1 VNDIKSRAAAPGF
14 PPSGSY
20 HRTASPVRRYS
31 LAVASVAVAV
41 ATLEVLGPPVT
52 GPAAAQVL
60 LFVLIIDGWFF
71 GTGPAVVASLCAAAG
86 FWRYFVTPSG
96 IAVGDRADWVQ
107 LFSFITLAVV
117 VGELAS
123 RAERRAREA
132 QAGRQEIAR
141 LYQELEAAFDR
152 ASEAEALRRSEQ
164 TKAGL
169 LDALSHNLRTP
180 LTAIKASVT
189 ALISASALKKDAAL
203 SREGHDELL
212 AIIDEESD
220 RLNRFI
226 EGLSAAGTDPQALTP
241 KTIGVD
247 DVIRAGLSRAE
258 TLTRDYRVELDI
270 ASPPPLVSVDPP
282 SMVEV
287 LYIVLDNASKYAPP
301 GSTIRV
307 SAAAAGRVVELSIED
322 EGPGIPEGSREQVF
336 EKFYRI
342 PGRQSHDPRRKGIGL
357 GLPIARRLIEAQ
369 GGRIWVESSPIGRGT
384 VVRVTLPIAESVS
397 QTHVTLLETAT
408 PPVGIV

>member
-1 VNDIKSRAAAPGF
+1 VSNQRRTVVPAVSAA
-14 PPSGSY
+14 GSY
-20 HRTASPVRRYS
+20 QRTGPPVRRYG
-31 LAVASVAVAV
+31 LAIAFVAIAV
-41 ATLEVLGPPVT
+41 ATLELLGPPVN
-52 GPAAAQVL
+52 GPTAAQVL
-60 LFVLIIDGWFF
+60 LLVLIIDGWFF
-71 GTGPAVVASLCAAAG
+71 GTGPAVVASLCAAVG
-86 FWRYFVTPSG
+86 FWRYFDTPSG
-96 IAVGDRADWVQ
+96 FQIGDRFDWAQ
-107 LFSFITLAVV
+107 LISFIALAVI

-152 ASEAEALRRSEQ
+152 ASEAEALRRNEQ
-164 TKAGL
+164 TKAAL

-189 ALISASALKKDAAL
+189 ALIGAAGLERDGAL

-226 EGLSAAGTDPQALTP
+226 EGLSVAGTDPQALTP
-241 KTIGVD
+241 KTIGIE
-247 DVIRAGLSRAE
+247 DVVRAGLSRAE
-258 TLTRDYRVELDI
+258 TLTRDYRIELDTK
-270 ASPPPLVSVDPP
+270 SGQVLVSVDPA

-307 SAAAAGRVVELSIED
+307 SAAVVGPNVELSIAD
-322 EGPGIPEGSREQVF
+322 EGPGIPEAAREQVF

-357 GLPIARRLIEAQ
+357 GLPIARRLVEAQ
-369 GGRIWVESSPIGRGT
+369 GGRIWVESPVTGTGT
-384 VVRVTLPIAESVS
+384 VVRFTLPVAGSVRQS
-397 QTHVTLLETAT
+397 NVTSMHTAT
-408 PPVGIV
+408 PPVGAV

>member
-1 VNDIKSRAAAPGF
+1 MSKERRTSVSAVPGA
-14 PPSGSY
+14 GSY
-20 HRTASPVRRYS
+20 QRTGPRLRRFG
-31 LAVASVAVAV
+31 LAIAFVAIAV
-41 ATLEVLGPPVT
+41 ATLELLGPPVN
-52 GPAAAQVL
+52 GPTAAQVL
-60 LFVLIIDGWFF
+60 LLVLIIDGWFF
-71 GTGPAVVASLCAAAG
+71 GTGPAIVASLCAAVG
-86 FWRYFVTPSG
+86 FWRYFDTPTG
-96 IAVGDRADWVQ
+96 FQIGDRFDWAQ
-107 LFSFITLAVV
+107 LISFIALAVI

-152 ASEAEALRRSEQ
+152 ASEAEALRRNEQ
-164 TKAGL
+164 TKAAL

-189 ALISASALKKDAAL
+189 ALIGAAGLQHDGAL

-226 EGLSAAGTDPQALTP
+226 EGLSVAGTDPQALTP
-241 KTIGVD
+241 KTIAIE

-258 TLTRDYRVELDI
+258 TLTRDYHVELDI
-270 ASPPPLVSVDPP
+270 RAAQTLVSVDPA

-307 SAAAAGRVVELSIED
+307 SAAVTGPNVDLSIAD
-322 EGPGIPEGSREQVF
+322 EGPGIPEAAREQVF

-357 GLPIARRLIEAQ
+357 GLPIARRLVEAQ
-369 GGRIWVESSPIGRGT
+369 GGRIWVESASTSTGT
-384 VVRVTLPIAESVS
+384 VVRFTLPVSGSVS
-397 QTHVTLLETAT
+397 QTPVTNMQTAT

>member
-1 VNDIKSRAAAPGF
+1 M
-14 PPSGSY
+14 
-20 HRTASPVRRYS
+20 
-31 LAVASVAVAV
+31 
-41 ATLEVLGPPVT
+41 
-52 GPAAAQVL
+52 
-60 LFVLIIDGWFF
+60 LIVDGWFF

-86 FWRYFVTPSG
+86 FSRYFVTPTG
-96 IAVGDRADWVQ
+96 FAFGDRGDWAQ
-107 LFSFITLAVV
+107 LFSFIILAVV

-132 QAGRQEIAR
+132 QAGRQEITR

-152 ASEAEALRRSEQ
+152 ASEAEALRRNEQ
-164 TKAGL
+164 LKAAL

-189 ALISASALKKDAAL
+189 ALIGASAFKKDAAL
-203 SREGHDELL
+203 SQEGRDELL

-226 EGLSAAGTDPQALTP
+226 EGLSMAGTDAQALTP
-241 KTIGVD
+241 RTIGIDEVL
-247 DVIRAGLSRAE
+247 RAGLSRAE
-258 TLTRDYRVELDI
+258 TLTRDYRIELEIVDP
-270 ASPPPLVSVDPP
+270 APLVSVDAA

-307 SAAAAGRVVELSIED
+307 SASLAGTHLELAIAD
-322 EGPGIPEGSREQVF
+322 EGPGVPETAREQVF

-342 PGRQSHDPRRKGIGL
+342 PGRKSHDPRRKGIGL
-357 GLPIARRLIEAQ
+357 GLPIARRLVEAQ
-369 GGRIWVESSPIGRGT
+369 GGRIWVEPSAAGTGT
-384 VVRVTLPIAESVS
+384 VVRFTLPIAGSAS
-397 QTHVTLLETAT
+397 HTHVTNAQATT
-408 PPVGIV
+408 PPVGVV